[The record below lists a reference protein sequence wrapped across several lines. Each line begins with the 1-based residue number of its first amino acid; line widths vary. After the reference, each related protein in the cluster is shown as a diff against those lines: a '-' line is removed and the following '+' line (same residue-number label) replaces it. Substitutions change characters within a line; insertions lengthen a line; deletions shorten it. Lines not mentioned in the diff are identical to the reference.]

1 MSERT
6 LTATLGRQG
15 YATVISVRT
24 HTLVADEPIET
35 GGTDTS
41 ASPTEF
47 LMGALASCTA
57 ITLRMYAERK
67 SWPLE
72 GVDVTVA
79 MAGGKPPSMTRTL
92 ALRGP
97 LDDAQ
102 RARLAEIADACPV
115 SKMLKAG
122 VPVTTAAVTTA
133 PDA

>member
-15 YATVISVRT
+15 YATVMSVRT

-41 ASPTEF
+41 ASPTEY

-79 MAGGKPPSMTRTL
+79 MTGGKSPSMTRTL

-102 RARLAEIADACPV
+102 RARLGEIADACPV
-115 SKMLKAG
+115 SRMLKAG
-122 VPVTTAAVTTA
+122 VPVTTAQ
-133 PDA
+133 DA

>member
-41 ASPTEF
+41 ASPTEL

-79 MAGGKPPSMTRTL
+79 MTGGKAPSMTRTL

>member
-41 ASPTEF
+41 ASPTEL

-57 ITLRMYAERK
+57 ITLRMYADRK

-79 MAGGKPPSMTRTL
+79 MTGDKSPSMTRAL

-115 SKMLKAG
+115 SRMLKAG
-122 VPVTTAAVTTA
+122 VPVTTAQ
-133 PDA
+133 DA